1 MNTIGWF
8 FFRLFII
15 GYVEDPV
22 SGKSFSLP
30 RGLSLEIYVEVY
42 VGCVWV
48 CVGVVTPPLSNQ
60 VPSLNDYSDSESL
73 EMFQNQMPTLK
84 ILGKEHKVP
93 SSIPYAVDNEVQLVC
108 RYLNALK
115 TKKVAKKGEHN
126 LGGVWLPYQQQI
138 YLSSDTT
145 LVDFKCH
152 TLLEAYIPE
161 NMKSNKFL
169 QKLFIKYITLHY
181 ITLHHTTSHYIT
193 SHYITLH
200 HITSHYITLH
210 HTTSHYITLHRT
222 TSHYITS
229 HYITLHH
236 ITSHYITLHHIT
248 SHYIALHHITLHH
261 ITSHYITLHHI
272 TSHYI
277 TLHHITLHH
286 IHHITSHYIRL
297 HIHL

>member
-1 MNTIGWF
+1 M
-8 FFRLFII
+8 
-15 GYVEDPV
+15 
-22 SGKSFSLP
+22 
-30 RGLSLEIYVEVY
+30 
-42 VGCVWV
+42 

-181 ITLHHTTSHYIT
+181 ITLHH
-193 SHYITLH
+193 
-200 HITSHYITLH
+200 ITLH

-236 ITSHYITLHHIT
+236 ITSHYITLHRTT
-248 SHYIALHHITLHH
+248 SHY

-277 TLHHITLHH
+277 TLITLHYITSH
-286 IHHITSHYIRL
+286 TSHYIAL
-297 HIHL
+297 HQITHPSLTHLSTTTAYFIPKMN